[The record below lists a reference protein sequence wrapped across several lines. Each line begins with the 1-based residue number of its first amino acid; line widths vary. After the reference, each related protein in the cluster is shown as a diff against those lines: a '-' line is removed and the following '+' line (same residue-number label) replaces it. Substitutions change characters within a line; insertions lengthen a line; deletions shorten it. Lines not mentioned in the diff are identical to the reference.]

1 MQTLAYS
8 SCLEGDSDV
17 FRPTLT
23 LYIQR
28 TQGSDIAIDATLSP
42 STRQYL
48 QNLADAQA
56 QERGQSSDAG
66 QPGDINESKDTMP
79 NADVDSATPSI
90 DANSDVQRIEVPLTF
105 DVEFFGLL
113 KNEVSSLDEIQKA
126 EQRAMTD
133 EIKALGDEIGKLA
146 FPAKPNKTDMG
157 RWRTIFDLYLQAG
170 VFFSTNEF
178 DRGSRDSNVALKQ
191 LQWFQGQVTK
201 LNLPKSFKLADSRDA
216 LDRFTRINMTLLR
229 NLKFQ
234 EINQLAV
241 TKILKSRHQP
251 PYYIYTL
258 Y

>member
-1 MQTLAYS
+1 M
-8 SCLEGDSDV
+8 
-17 FRPTLT
+17 T

-28 TQGSDIAIDATLSP
+28 SKGSDIAIDATLSP

-56 QERGQSSDAG
+56 QERGQSSATG
-66 QPGDINESKDTMP
+66 LPGDINESKDTMSK
-79 NADVDSATPSI
+79 ADADSATPSI
-90 DANSDVQRIEVPLTF
+90 DANSDVQQVEVPLTF
-105 DVEFFGLL
+105 DIEFFGLL
-113 KNEVSSLDEIQKA
+113 KNEVSSLDEIQRA

-133 EIKALGDEIGKLA
+133 EIRALGDEIGKLA

-201 LNLPKSFKLADSRDA
+201 LNLPKSFKLPNSRDA
-216 LDRFTRINMTLLR
+216 LDRFTRINLTLLR

-241 TKILKSRHQP
+241 TKILKSRCRP
-251 PYYIYTL
+251 F
-258 Y
+258 

>member
-1 MQTLAYS
+1 M
-8 SCLEGDSDV
+8 
-17 FRPTLT
+17 T

-28 TQGSDIAIDATLSP
+28 TQGSDVAIDATLSA

-48 QNLADAQA
+48 QKLADAQA
-56 QERGQSSDAG
+56 QERGEGLNTG
-66 QPGDINESKDTMP
+66 QPGDTNESTDTMP
-79 NADVDSATPSI
+79 NVDTDSASPSI

-105 DVEFFGLL
+105 DTEFFGLL

-146 FPAKPNKTDMG
+146 FPAKNNKTDMG

-191 LQWFQGQVTK
+191 LQWFQEQVTK
-201 LNLPKSFKLADSRDA
+201 LNLPRSFKLPNSRDA
-216 LDRFTRINMTLLR
+216 LDRFTRINITLLR

-241 TKILKSRHQP
+241 SKILKSQQRPSHP
-251 PYYIYTL
+251 IVYILYTNIG
-258 Y
+258 